1 MIVAD
6 WAGIAPA
13 WPDVAIGA
21 IVLFGTLK
29 GFKRGLIA
37 ELAGALAL
45 AFAVAAAFFYA
56 GSWDGFVRGWTHLS
70 PGPAHVVGMV
80 FYAGAAYAIVFALG
94 AALSAVAK
102 LPLIGT
108 ANALLGALAGLVK
121 AVVFAWAILYVAL
134 FFQLAPD
141 VRADLHRSFLVSLLQ
156 IPNAQLDGTLRA
168 GLPEFVQ
175 PYAQELFARHR
186 V

>member
-1 MIVAD
+1 MN
-6 WAGIAPA
+6 GPS

-21 IVLFGTLK
+21 VVVFGALK

-45 AFAVAAAFFYA
+45 AFGVAAAFFYA
-56 GSWDGFVRGWTHLS
+56 GQWDGFVRGWTHLP
-70 PGPAHVVGMV
+70 PGPSHVTGMV
-80 FYAGAAYAIVFALG
+80 LYAAAAYAIVLALG

-108 ANALLGALAGLVK
+108 ANALLGALVGLIK
-121 AVVFAWAILYVAL
+121 AAVFAWAVLYVAL
-134 FFQLAPD
+134 FFALPAD
-141 VRADLHRSFLVSLLQ
+141 VRQDLHRSVLVSVLQ
-156 IPNAQLDGTLRA
+156 IPNAGLDGTLRA
-168 GLPEFVQ
+168 SLPPLVA
-175 PYAQELFARHR
+175 PYADSLFARHR